1 MAITE
6 VGPTI
11 LDFSRL
17 LTREDVLVYGV
28 VDVTSGSTTI
38 QTGLQDVKIVLAVP
52 AEAPVDGA
60 MHATAEVTSDSTDE
74 GEILIKTWKSTD
86 GDATLITATS
96 NLVVAWFA
104 LGSGPGGG

>member
-11 LDFSRL
+11 VDFSRL
-17 LTREDVLVYGV
+17 LTREDVLMYGV
-28 VDVTSGSTTI
+28 VDVTSGSNTI
-38 QTGLQDVKIVLAVP
+38 QTGLQSIKWAVAVP
-52 AEAPVDGA
+52 AEDPVDGA
-60 MHATAEVTSDSTDE
+60 MHATTETTSDSTDK

-96 NLVVAWFA
+96 NLVVVWVA
-104 LGSGPGGG
+104 LGAGPGGG